1 MIGIKCSWLILSDSH
16 YIAYFVLSQFYVNLW
31 QDFISVLYVQELGGG
46 QLLLISGSLLTRFPP
61 QTFRVYHGEGKEALS
76 SHDSD
81 SHIPVIHG
89 ANALIFMLFWAQP
102 IPSHFFFPVRKHQL
116 CANLFLIPP
125 NHPVKLELRLSSGYG
140 KQSLI
145 SLFCWLAGDES
156 RRAPKNKKQLKEV
169 CETMNSESDW
179 GGGVPFYIGLF
190 S

>member
-1 MIGIKCSWLILSDSH
+1 M
-16 YIAYFVLSQFYVNLW
+16 NLW
-31 QDFISVLYVQELGGG
+31 QGFIFISVLFVQELGGG

-61 QTFRVYHGEGKEALS
+61 QSFRVYRGEGKEAIF

-81 SHIPVIHG
+81 SHIPVIHS
-89 ANALIFMLFWAQP
+89 ADALIFILFWAQP
-102 IPSHFFFPVRKHQL
+102 MPSHFFPVRKCQL

-145 SLFCWLAGDES
+145 WLFCWLAGDES
-156 RRAPKNKKQLKEV
+156 RKAPKNKKQLKAV
-169 CETMNSESDW
+169 YETMNSESDW
-179 GGGVPFYIGLF
+179 GVPFYISLF